1 MFSSRCIRMVNLVIS
16 SSEHHSPYVIKAG
29 FSLSWMA
36 STCLRMINTSCS
48 ISFHRE
54 KFFPSNFCIFTF
66 VPDCVTIFRKV
77 GFLLTWS
84 SLSFGSLP
92 LSVFLFFVVAAQQNL
107 TLIPLEESIWGRVYV
122 RTCKVN
128 RIQQTTHI
136 FDKEKSRRELQWKFF
151 VLLQNSIYKKIKKHS
166 ITRLGFGLY
175 TRALTYERVH
185 TFDTKWKE
193 PAFYA
198 NKIK

>member
-1 MFSSRCIRMVNLVIS
+1 MWDVVGSVSLTFMLNTCQININFRERDFFSYTAYNFSHNQNVAISLVMMEQMFSSRCIRMVNLVIS

-107 TLIPLEESIWGRVYV
+107 TLIPLEESI
-122 RTCKVN
+122 
-128 RIQQTTHI
+128 
-136 FDKEKSRRELQWKFF
+136 
-151 VLLQNSIYKKIKKHS
+151 
-166 ITRLGFGLY
+166 
-175 TRALTYERVH
+175 
-185 TFDTKWKE
+185 
-193 PAFYA
+193 
-198 NKIK
+198 